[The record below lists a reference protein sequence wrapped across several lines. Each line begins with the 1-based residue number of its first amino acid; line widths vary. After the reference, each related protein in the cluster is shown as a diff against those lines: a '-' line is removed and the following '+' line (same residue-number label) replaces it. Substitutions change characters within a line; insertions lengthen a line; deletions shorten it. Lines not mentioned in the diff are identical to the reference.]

1 MLRSP
6 FVASIY
12 AKLLCAF
19 AKCFVSFAIME
30 QRKGGS
36 GQFVQPPPGLSLV
49 HRDAQNTSAP
59 RTRVPVPLVGRCTK
73 VVQPEAPPGNGRR
86 EFPCTIFYIKGNM
99 FTPCLDHAWSLVLC
113 MFTLL
118 QKFKPPFQIVLDV
131 VYQIF
136 SRSISSKTMKLVSF
150 YAIPKITIQL
160 NALKAA
166 PIAEYGSNR
175 RLLLDTTVNHCG
187 NTTASCAHR
196 RTKLEH
202 FHSEC
207 IGILDYER
215 TRLCQ
220 SSRRRPLRQTTE

>member
-86 EFPCTIFYIKGNM
+86 EFPCTIFYTKGNM

-150 YAIPKITIQL
+150 YAIPKISIQL

-166 PIAEYGSNR
+166 PIARYDRKSLG
-175 RLLLDTTVNHCG
+175 G
-187 NTTASCAHR
+187 NTTASSAHR

-202 FHSEC
+202 FYSEC